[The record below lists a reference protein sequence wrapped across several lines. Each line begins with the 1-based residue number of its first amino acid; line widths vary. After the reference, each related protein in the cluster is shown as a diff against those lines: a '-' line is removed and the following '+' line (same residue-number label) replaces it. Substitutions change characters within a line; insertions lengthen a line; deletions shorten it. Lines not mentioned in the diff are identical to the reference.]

1 MARVSFGIT
10 TYITYQKPFWIWI
23 RICVKFSFLPNFVNS
38 AHRGIYNTSKES
50 CVQGLD
56 FIFLHLRALSNLW
69 GRYDP
74 KTEKKLTFLLVIVSF
89 LLIE

>member
-1 MARVSFGIT
+1 M
-10 TYITYQKPFWIWI
+10 
-23 RICVKFSFLPNFVNS
+23 
-38 AHRGIYNTSKES
+38 YNTSKES

-74 KTEKKLTFLLVIVSF
+74 KTEKANVCALIVSF
-89 LLIE
+89 LLIESSVIPALKAFMKGLISSSYTDEL

>member
-1 MARVSFGIT
+1 M
-10 TYITYQKPFWIWI
+10 
-23 RICVKFSFLPNFVNS
+23 
-38 AHRGIYNTSKES
+38 YNTSKES

-74 KTEKKLTFLLVIVSF
+74 KTEKKLTFLLLIVSF
-89 LLIE
+89 LLIEWNVIPALRAFMKGLISSSYTDEVWVIYEDIMT

>member
-1 MARVSFGIT
+1 MS
-10 TYITYQKPFWIWI
+10 
-23 RICVKFSFLPNFVNS
+23 KFSFVTNFVNY
-38 AHRGIYNTSKES
+38 AHRGMYNTSKES

-74 KTEKKLTFLLVIVSF
+74 KTEKKLSFLLVIVSF
-89 LLIE
+89 LLIESSVIPALKAFMKGFISSSYTDEL